1 MADPSSHVPARCGA
15 SPVRARSVRG
25 EAQVRAPDR
34 VAGPGRRALRVES
47 VADHS
52 FGVALLAWA
61 CALQRRAEGA
71 AIDPERVLKLAI
83 IHDLAEAET
92 GDSTPYDPAAI
103 PSEHDP
109 AARRAFLETRHRR
122 DPDRRAAKRAHEDA
136 VMRALLAALP
146 GATRSELGELWDEL
160 HLGTS
165 REARF
170 VKQVDRLETFLQSR
184 LYLGSDPTLP
194 MASFHQEVLETIDDP
209 LLAAIRDAALRNC
222 ANPRASRPGRRRS
235 AAGLR

>member
-1 MADPSSHVPARCGA
+1 VVDPSSRVSAHAGQALFGFVQFATKLKSVPRTGWLD
-15 SPVRARSVRG
+15 RG
-25 EAQVRAPDR
+25 LDSHQ
-34 VAGPGRRALRVES
+34 VES

-52 FGVALLAWA
+52 FGVALLAWV
-61 CALQRRAEGA
+61 CALQRHAEGA

-109 AARRAFLETRHRR
+109 AARRAFFETRHSR
-122 DPDRRAAKRAHEDA
+122 DPGRRAAKRADEDA
-136 VMRALLAALP
+136 VMRTLLAALP
-146 GATRSELGELWDEL
+146 SATRSTLGELWDEL
-160 HLGTS
+160 HLGES
-165 REARF
+165 LEARF

-184 LYLGSDPTLP
+184 FYLDTDPTLP

-209 LLAAIRDAALRNC
+209 LLAAIRDAALSTVS
-222 ANPRASRPGRRRS
+222 PDKTK
-235 AAGLR
+235 

>member
-1 MADPSSHVPARCGA
+1 VVDPSNHVSAHAAQALFGLVQFA
-15 SPVRARSVRG
+15 AKLKSVPRTGWMDRG
-25 EAQVRAPDR
+25 LDSLQ
-34 VAGPGRRALRVES
+34 VES

-52 FGVALLAWA
+52 FGVAFLAWV
-61 CALQRRAEGA
+61 CALQRHAEGA

-109 AARRAFLETRHRR
+109 AARRAFFETRHSR
-122 DPDRRAAKRAHEDA
+122 DPGRRAAKRADEDA
-136 VMRALLAALP
+136 VMRTLLAALP
-146 GATRSELGELWDEL
+146 SATRSTLGELWDEL
-160 HLGTS
+160 HLGES
-165 REARF
+165 LEARF

-184 LYLGSDPTLP
+184 FYLDTDPTLP

-209 LLAAIRDAALRNC
+209 LLAAIRDAALATR
-222 ANPRASRPGRRRS
+222 
-235 AAGLR
+235 